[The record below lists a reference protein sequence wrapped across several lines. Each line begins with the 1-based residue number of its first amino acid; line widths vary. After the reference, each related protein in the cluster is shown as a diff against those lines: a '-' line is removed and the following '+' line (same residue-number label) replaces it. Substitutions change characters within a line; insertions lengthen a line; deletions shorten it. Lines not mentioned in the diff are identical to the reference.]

1 VAFWLWRKEMIDREQ
16 VVIVGAGPY
25 GLSIAAHLNGL
36 GVRCRI
42 FGTPMQTWREHMP
55 KGMLLKSDGFASNLS
70 DPNSA
75 FTLKDYCEQR
85 GIAYDHTRIPVP
97 LDVFISYGIEFQKR
111 FAPQLE
117 DRQVVD
123 IQSDP
128 DGFKIKLDHGEVVYS
143 QKVVVAVGISQF
155 QYLPPSLSHLPANLV
170 SHSSTFTDLEP
181 LRGKNVTVVGA
192 GASGLDLS
200 ALLHEG
206 GVNVTLLSRN
216 PEVHFHDAPGTK
228 PRSIWSQMRH
238 PASGIGPGLRSRF
251 YTDAPLLFRYL
262 PQSMRIKIVKTHL
275 KPAAGWPMKERVLGR
290 VPILL
295 GYSIQKAEAQNG
307 KVRLDLTGQDGS
319 QKEHLT
325 ELVISATGYK
335 VDLRR
340 LAFLRGE
347 LQSQIRSVENSPVLS
362 SDFQSSVPGLYFVG
376 VTAANSFGPVLRFAF
391 GANFAARHIAKHLA
405 KSLGLGRSHRSLQRS
420 SAGGGLLESSA
431 PLASELGQETAS
443 ISTADG
449 HKKSM

>member
-1 VAFWLWRKEMIDREQ
+1 MVDREQ

-75 FTLKDYCEQR
+75 FTLKHYCEQY
-85 GIAYDHTRIPVP
+85 GIAYDHIRIPVS
-97 LDVFISYGIEFQKR
+97 LDVFISYGIEFQRR
-111 FAPQLE
+111 FVAQLE
-117 DRQVVD
+117 DRQVLE
-123 IQSDP
+123 IQTEAE
-128 DGFKIKLDHGEVVYS
+128 GYQLKLDNQEVVHS
-143 QKVVVAVGISQF
+143 QNVVLAVGISHF
-155 QYLPPSLSHLPANLV
+155 QYVPPILSQLPPSLV
-170 SHSSTFTDLEP
+170 SHSSAIHDLEP

-200 ALLHEG
+200 ALLHESG
-206 GVNVTLLSRN
+206 ANVTLLSRK
-216 PEVHFHDAPGTK
+216 PEVHFHDAPGVK
-228 PRSIWSQMRH
+228 PRSLWSQLRH

-251 YTDAPLLFRYL
+251 YTDAPLLFRHL
-262 PQSMRIKIVKTHL
+262 PQSLRIKIVKTHL
-275 KPAAGWPMKERVLGR
+275 KPAAGWPMKDRVFGC

-295 GYSIQKAEAQNG
+295 GYSITGAEAQNG
-307 KVRLDLTGQDGS
+307 GVRLSIAGQDGI

-325 ELVISATGYK
+325 EMLITATGYK

-347 LQSQIRSVENSPVLS
+347 MLAQIHTVEHSPVLS

-376 VTAANSFGPVLRFAF
+376 VAAANSFGPVLRFAF
-391 GANFAARHIAKHLA
+391 GADFAARHISKQLA
-405 KSLGLGRSHRSLQRS
+405 KSLS
-420 SAGGGLLESSA
+420 SKSPLLSKSSPVA
-431 PLASELGQETAS
+431 MGQY
-443 ISTADG
+443 
-449 HKKSM
+449 

>member
-1 VAFWLWRKEMIDREQ
+1 
-16 VVIVGAGPY
+16 
-25 GLSIAAHLNGL
+25 
-36 GVRCRI
+36 
-42 FGTPMQTWREHMP
+42 
-55 KGMLLKSDGFASNLS
+55 
-70 DPNSA
+70 
-75 FTLKDYCEQR
+75 
-85 GIAYDHTRIPVP
+85 

-111 FAPQLE
+111 FVPQLE
-117 DRQVVD
+117 DRQVVE
-123 IQSDP
+123 IQRDP
-128 DGFKIKLDHGEVVYS
+128 EGYQIKLNNGEVVYS
-143 QKVVVAVGISQF
+143 QKVVLAVGISHF
-155 QYLPPSLSHLPANLV
+155 QHVPPSLSQLPANLV
-170 SHSSTFTDLEP
+170 SHSSTFNDLEP

-216 PEVHFHDAPGTK
+216 PEVHFHDTPGTK
-228 PRSIWSQMRH
+228 PRSLWSRLRH

-251 YTDAPLLFRYL
+251 YTDAPLLFHRL
-262 PQSMRIKIVKTHL
+262 PQSLRIKIVKTHL

-295 GYSIQKAEAQNG
+295 GYSIRGAEAQNG
-307 KVRLDLTGQDGS
+307 GVRLDLAGQDGS

-325 ELVISATGYK
+325 EMVITATGYK

-347 LQSQIRSVENSPVLS
+347 LLSQIRSVEQSPVLS

-391 GANFAARHIAKHLA
+391 GADFAARHIAKQLV
-405 KSLGLGRSHRSLQRS
+405 KSLRSKRSGLSYSRSLTEGEMIS
-420 SAGGGLLESSA
+420 PGKS
-431 PLASELGQETAS
+431 LASELERKSAS
-443 ISTADG
+443 
-449 HKKSM
+449 M